1 MSILVIPSQNQ
12 EKILTGVRARD
23 ADNNL
28 YFISCEADLHAVNPR
43 ETGKTYC
50 TLYITP
56 DRHLIGDKSIDCF
69 VSNMKTLKESDTEY
83 NIRPIYAYRDS
94 SRLSLSIVPLC
105 GDFDSDI
112 VGFAVCTH
120 KSVLDAGYEDHDWES
135 RAVDIII
142 DELAAYQEY
151 LNGKAK
157 YLTLYQYDSVTQKWV
172 VVDSMGSCYGI
183 ERMSDIASVFF
194 ESDAV
199 STYSDPD
206 EIIIAHE
213 SNL

>member
-12 EKILTGVRARD
+12 KILTGVRARD
-23 ADNNL
+23 ADNNF
-28 YFISCEADLHAVNPR
+28 YFISCEADPHAVNPR
-43 ETGKTYC
+43 ENGKTYC

-69 VSNMKTLKESDTEY
+69 VPDMKTLKESGTEY
-83 NIRPIYAYRDS
+83 NIRPIYAYKDS
-94 SRLSLSIVPLC
+94 NLSLSIVPFC
-105 GDFDSDI
+105 SDFDSDV

-135 RAVDIII
+135 CAVDIII
-142 DELAAYQEY
+142 DELAACQEY

-183 ERMSDIASVFF
+183 ERMSDMASVFF
-194 ESDAV
+194 EPDVV
-199 STYSDPD
+199 SVYSDPD
-206 EIIIAHE
+206 EIIIAHK
-213 SNL
+213 SDL

>member
-12 EKILTGVRARD
+12 KILTGVRARD
-23 ADNNL
+23 ADNNF
-28 YFISCEADLHAVNPR
+28 YFISCEADPHAVNR
-43 ETGKTYC
+43 RKNGKTYC

-69 VSNMKTLKESDTEY
+69 VPDMKTLKESGMEY
-83 NIRPIYAYRDS
+83 NIRPIYAHQNS
-94 SRLSLSIVPLC
+94 GIFLSIVPFC
-105 GDFDSDI
+105 GDFSSDV

-120 KSVLDAGYEDHDWES
+120 KNVLDAGYEDYDWAS

-142 DELAAYQEY
+142 DELAACQEY

-157 YLTLYQYDSVTQKWV
+157 HLTLYRYDPATQKWIMTNSK
-172 VVDSMGSCYGI
+172 DSCYGI
-183 ERMSDIASVFF
+183 ERISDVASVFF
-194 ESDAV
+194 EPDVV
-199 STYSDPD
+199 SVYSDPD

-213 SNL
+213 PDL

>member
-23 ADNNL
+23 ADNNF

-69 VSNMKTLKESDTEY
+69 VPDMKTLKESGTEY

-94 SRLSLSIVPLC
+94 SRLSLTILRFVVILILILSGLL
-105 GDFDSDI
+105 
-112 VGFAVCTH
+112 
-120 KSVLDAGYEDHDWES
+120 SVLTKAFLMP
-135 RAVDIII
+135 VTKTTI
-142 DELAAYQEY
+142 
-151 LNGKAK
+151 GKAVLLILSLMNLQPIRNI
-157 YLTLYQYDSVTQKWV
+157 LTAKQNISPFI
-172 VVDSMGSCYGI
+172 SMILLLENG
-183 ERMSDIASVFF
+183 
-194 ESDAV
+194 
-199 STYSDPD
+199 
-206 EIIIAHE
+206 
-213 SNL
+213 